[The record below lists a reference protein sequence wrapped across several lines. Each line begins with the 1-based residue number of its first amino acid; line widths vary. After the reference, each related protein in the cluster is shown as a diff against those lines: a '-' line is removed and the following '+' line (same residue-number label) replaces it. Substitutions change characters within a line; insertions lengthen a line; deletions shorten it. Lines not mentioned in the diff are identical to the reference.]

1 MPTKSKANI
10 ASQSITPIRKAVS
23 RTRHSTAEWTKILRK
38 QRGSGLA
45 VEAFCA
51 KHRLAN
57 STYWRW
63 RRRLEVLLPDE
74 AVAVPAQIPAPKFL
88 TIPMNATG
96 EAFEVQVGEMRVR
109 LGGVAAQRVLEAIIT
124 RIAGAA

>member
-1 MPTKSKANI
+1 MPTKSNANI
-10 ASQSITPIRKAVS
+10 TSQSTTPIRKTGS
-23 RTRHSTAEWTKILRK
+23 RTRHSAAEWTKLLRK
-38 QRGSGLA
+38 QRGSGLT

-63 RRRLEVLLPDE
+63 RRRLEVLLPD
-74 AVAVPAQIPAPKFL
+74 AAQAVPTPMPTPKFL
-88 TIPMNATG
+88 AIPMHAPS
-96 EAFEVQVGEMRVR
+96 EAFEVQVGAMRVR

>member
-1 MPTKSKANI
+1 MRTKSKANVT
-10 ASQSITPIRKAVS
+10 SRSITTIRKGGS
-23 RTRHSTAEWTKILRK
+23 RTRHSTAEWTKLLRK
-38 QRGSGLA
+38 QRGSGLT

-74 AVAVPAQIPAPKFL
+74 ARAVPAQIPAPKFL
-88 TIPMNATG
+88 AIPMNATS

-109 LGGVAAQRVLEAIIT
+109 LGGVAAQRVLEAIVA

>member
-10 ASQSITPIRKAVS
+10 ASQSVTPIRMTGS
-23 RTRHSTAEWTKILRK
+23 RTRHSVAEWTKLLRK
-38 QRGSGLA
+38 QQGSGLT

-63 RRRLEVLLPDE
+63 RRRLEVLLPNE
-74 AVAVPAQIPAPKFL
+74 AQAVPAQIRAPKFL
-88 TIPMNATG
+88 AIPMNAAG

>member
-1 MPTKSKANI
+1 MPTTSKAI
-10 ASQSITPIRKAVS
+10 VTSRSITTIRKGGS
-23 RTRHSTAEWTKILRK
+23 PTRHSTAEWTKLLRE
-38 QRGSGLA
+38 QRGSGLT

-63 RRRLEVLLPDE
+63 RRRLEVLSADE
-74 AVAVPAQIPAPKFL
+74 AQVVTMPAPKFL
-88 TIPMNATG
+88 AIPMNVAS

>member
-10 ASQSITPIRKAVS
+10 ASQSNTPNRKAGS
-23 RTRHSTAEWTKILRK
+23 RTRHSTAEWTKLLRK
-38 QRGSGLA
+38 QRGSGLT

-63 RRRLEVLLPDE
+63 RRQLEVLLSNE
-74 AVAVPAQIPAPKFL
+74 AQTVPAPMAEPKFL
-88 TIPMNATG
+88 AIPMNAAS

>member
-1 MPTKSKANI
+1 MPTKSKASI
-10 ASQSITPIRKAVS
+10 ASQSLTPIRKTVS
-23 RTRHSTAEWTKILRK
+23 RKRHSAAEWTKLLHK
-38 QRGSGLA
+38 QRGSGLT

-63 RRRLEVLLPDE
+63 RRRLEVLLPDQ
-74 AVAVPAQIPAPKFL
+74 AQAVPTPAPKFL
-88 TIPMNATG
+88 AIPMHAPS

>member
-1 MPTKSKANI
+1 MPTKSNANI
-10 ASQSITPIRKAVS
+10 ASQSITPNRKTGS
-23 RTRHSTAEWTKILRK
+23 RTRHSAAEWTKLLHK
-38 QRGSGLA
+38 QRGSGLTVA
-45 VEAFCA
+45 AFCA

-57 STYWRW
+57 STCWRW
-63 RRRLEVLLPDE
+63 RRRLEVLLPDQ
-74 AVAVPAQIPAPKFL
+74 AQAVPTPTPKFL
-88 TIPMNATG
+88 AIPMHAPS

>member
-1 MPTKSKANI
+1 MPTKSKAI
-10 ASQSITPIRKAVS
+10 VTSPSIPRIRKAVS
-23 RTRHSTAEWTKILRK
+23 RTRHSTAEWTKLLRK
-38 QRGSGLA
+38 QRGSGLT

-63 RRRLEVLLPDE
+63 RRRLEVLLPDQ
-74 AVAVPAQIPAPKFL
+74 AQAVPAPTPKFL
-88 TIPMNATG
+88 AIPMHAPS
-96 EAFEVQVGEMRVR
+96 EAFDVQVGEMRVR

>member
-10 ASQSITPIRKAVS
+10 AAQSITPVRKTGS
-23 RTRHSTAEWTKILRK
+23 RTRHSAAEWTKLLRK
-38 QRGSGLA
+38 QRGSGLT

-63 RRRLEVLLPDE
+63 RRRLEVLLPDAAQ
-74 AVAVPAQIPAPKFL
+74 AVSGPIPAPKFL
-88 TIPMNATG
+88 AIPMNVAG

-109 LGGVAAQRVLEAIIT
+109 LGGVAAQRVLEAIVG